1 VPRAFSD
8 RIKQIDFKPTVL
20 VERVSRTLTEAILD
34 GTLKGGDQ
42 LIETDLKEQFG
53 ISRSPLREAFRILEK
68 MGLVEIIPRK
78 GAFVISI
85 TSRDIEHHFP
95 VRSVLEGLAAREAYK
110 RISEEELKGMTRAL
124 DRMRGAVSKNNT
136 KAYWE
141 SHFLFHEVF
150 IDASANLILIN
161 LLKTLRMHNMWY
173 RFSYKYYE
181 ENLSESFAIHER
193 ILKLFKTKKTDIRQL
208 EEVVRNHIEV
218 AVESFLAYLEEQTN
232 VTSRKRSKA
241 RRNQIG

>member
-1 VPRAFSD
+1 MPTAFSD
-8 RIKQIDFKPTVL
+8 RIKQIDFKPIVL

-78 GAFVISI
+78 GAFVRSI
-85 TSRDIEHHFP
+85 TNSDIEQHFP
-95 VRSVLEGLAAREAYK
+95 VRSVLEGLAARQAHE
-110 RISEEELKGMTRAL
+110 RISEEKLKEMTHAL
-124 DRMRGAVSKNNT
+124 GKMRSAVSKNNT

-141 SHFLFHEVF
+141 NHFLFHEVF

-161 LLKTLRMHNMWY
+161 LLKTLRMHGLWY

-193 ILKLFKTKKTDIRQL
+193 ILRLFENKKTDPRQL

-218 AVESFLAYLEEQTN
+218 AVESFLAYLDEQENATN
-232 VTSRKRSKA
+232 ER
-241 RRNQIG
+241 

>member
-1 VPRAFSD
+1 MPTAFSD
-8 RIKQIDFKPTVL
+8 RIKQIDFKPIVL

-78 GAFVISI
+78 GAFVRSI
-85 TSRDIEHHFP
+85 TNSDIEQHFP
-95 VRSVLEGLAAREAYK
+95 VRSVLEGLAARQAYE
-110 RISEEELKGMTRAL
+110 RISEEKLKEMTHAL
-124 DRMRGAVSKNNT
+124 DKMRSAVSKNNT

-141 SHFLFHEVF
+141 NHFLFHEVF

-161 LLKTLRMHNMWY
+161 LLKTLRMHGLWY

-193 ILKLFKTKKTDIRQL
+193 ILRLFENKKTDPRQL

-218 AVESFLAYLEEQTN
+218 AVESFLAYLDEQENATN
-232 VTSRKRSKA
+232 EK
-241 RRNQIG
+241 